1 MININ
6 FDLSQ
11 LTVIIPTLN
20 EKESIGLVLKE
31 LFEVGIPKNNIIIV
45 DGRSTDGTDKIA
57 KDMEVRIIYQDGKG
71 KADAVKKGLSLA
83 DTKYAIVMDG
93 DYTYPAK
100 YIPYL
105 LETAQRKNCVEV
117 IGARVRGRENIP
129 FINRIGNKI
138 ITEMFNILYGTRLR
152 DVLSGIYLVN
162 INQLKDILYE
172 TRGFGIE
179 IEIASHIAGNSLEI
193 CEIPIEYRPRI
204 GKKKLKVLDGFHI
217 AMDLVKMTWRY
228 NPIFFMLMIASS
240 LLLPGI
246 ALGLYVTYHYIFE
259 GVNYF
264 IKGIAALV
272 LTSAGFNA
280 MLLGILTL
288 YLKRMELRIRKLI
301 LQRMEQK

>member
-57 KDMEVRIIYQDGKG
+57 KDLEVRIIYQDGKG

-138 ITEMFNILYGTRLR
+138 ITEM
-152 DVLSGIYLVN
+152 
-162 INQLKDILYE
+162 
-172 TRGFGIE
+172 
-179 IEIASHIAGNSLEI
+179 
-193 CEIPIEYRPRI
+193 
-204 GKKKLKVLDGFHI
+204 
-217 AMDLVKMTWRY
+217 
-228 NPIFFMLMIASS
+228 
-240 LLLPGI
+240 
-246 ALGLYVTYHYIFE
+246 
-259 GVNYF
+259 
-264 IKGIAALV
+264 
-272 LTSAGFNA
+272 
-280 MLLGILTL
+280 
-288 YLKRMELRIRKLI
+288 
-301 LQRMEQK
+301 